1 MSSYFRSRRRSRGRQ
16 VERCF
21 GVSRESSGWGCWLG
35 RLSYP
40 CSAGIRAALIPFS
53 PAPFTPLNHPGSLG
67 WVSLSSP
74 GVFLAARWT
83 GNSRL
88 LQGPTLGEGSVPRG
102 KAASLPKQLLAV
114 PRGQT
119 VGR

>member
-1 MSSYFRSRRRSRGRQ
+1 MLRGVQRKFR
-16 VERCF
+16 
-21 GVSRESSGWGCWLG
+21 LG
-35 RLSYP
+35 LLARAAVSYP
-40 CSAGIRAALIPFS
+40 CSAGIRAVRSPFS

-102 KAASLPKQLLAV
+102 KAASLPLKRLLAV
-114 PRGQT
+114 P
-119 VGR
+119 